1 MTIRLRHIAAL
12 AFVPLSLAAGSAS
25 AALGDYSG
33 MKVCSTE
40 FAQVYWEI
48 QNATYTSAKNAA
60 WNKSALVVKL
70 DSAESKVAGG
80 KFGEAVDYLQQI
92 SAKATEWADFTPKP
106 KLESADGINTSV
118 SAAIGCVTV
127 NTPAI

>member
-1 MTIRLRHIAAL
+1 MATRNRIIAAL

-25 AALGDYSG
+25 AALGVYSG

-48 QNATYTSAKNAA
+48 DNANYTSAKNAK

-70 DSAESKVAGG
+70 DSAEAKVADG
-80 KFGEAVDYLQQI
+80 KFGEAIDYLQQL
-92 SAKATEWADFTPKP
+92 SDKATEWADFTPKP
-106 KLESADGINTSV
+106 KLEDAYGINASV
-118 SAAIGCVTV
+118 SAAMGCL
-127 NTPAI
+127 TPNMRAI